1 MPQVVYNNGI
11 VSLLGIFPRET
22 EYWHT
27 SALGTRW
34 ARCGSVV
41 YYSGPLWVPSI
52 PHIPHHVAPIWR
64 EIHPSWLGLGQ
75 KLPKPYKNLEMK
87 EMHKLRISS
96 WLVHDTS
103 SSIYSPP
110 LRLPP
115 SHISRDWSNFCP
127 EFIFPYISHTSY
139 IFLTCF
145 KLWSQGM
152 GDGRGKL
159 AID

>member
-1 MPQVVYNNGI
+1 MYNNGI
-11 VSLLGIFPRET
+11 VPLLGIFPRET

-34 ARCGSVV
+34 ARWESVV

-103 SSIYSPP
+103 SSIYSPHSAY
-110 LRLPP
+110 LRRTSQGTGPT
-115 SHISRDWSNFCP
+115 SVQNSF
-127 EFIFPYISHTSY
+127 SHTFL
-139 IFLTCF
+139 IHHTFFLTCF

-152 GDGRGKL
+152 GDGGGKL
-159 AID
+159 AVD